1 MQEKSLKVLEYDK
14 ILERLAGCA
23 RSNLVKDQILK
34 LRPYDDINYIRE
46 ELYETSAM
54 VDVIRKN
61 GNIDLFGL
69 YDLTEI
75 VAYIRKNGILDP
87 GELLKVLDLLRV
99 SEYLKD
105 YGKNIED
112 RKIGDIFLES
122 QSMIFSKTKSIGL

>member
-1 MQEKSLKVLEYDK
+1 MREKSLKVLEYDK
-14 ILERLAGCA
+14 ILERLAGFA
-23 RSNLVKDQILK
+23 RSKLVKEEILS
-34 LRPYDDINYIRE
+34 LRPFDDINYIRE

-112 RKIGDIFLES
+112 KKISDVFSRISTNDFLKNE
-122 QSMIFSKTKSIGL
+122 IDR

>member
-1 MQEKSLKVLEYDK
+1 MQEKTLEVLEYGK
-14 ILERLAGCA
+14 ILDKLAGYA
-23 RSNLVKDQILK
+23 RSSLVKEQIHD
-34 LRPYDDINYIRE
+34 LRPSTDTYYIKRE
-46 ELYETSAM
+46 LEHAASMEK
-54 VDVIRKN
+54 VIRKN

-105 YGKNIED
+105 YIPVGT
-112 RKIGDIFLES
+112 LLS
-122 QSMIFSKTKSIGL
+122 